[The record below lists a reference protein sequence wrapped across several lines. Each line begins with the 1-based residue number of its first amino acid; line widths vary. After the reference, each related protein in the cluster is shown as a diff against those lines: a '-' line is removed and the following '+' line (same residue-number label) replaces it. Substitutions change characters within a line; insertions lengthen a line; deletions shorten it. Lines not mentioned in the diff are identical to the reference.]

1 MAEYFGNQ
9 RCIVVSGNSEEQT
22 KVADAFGEAL
32 SEALDRLLPE
42 GENIIAVMGGTT
54 MAVVAEQLSNLEN
67 KKRHNLFVPARG
79 GIGEAITVQANS
91 VSARMAA
98 KANGNHRA
106 LYVPEQLSLATYNS
120 LLNEPSIQEVLNL
133 ISEANC
139 VIHSIGRALHMAA
152 RRKMTEKN

>member
-1 MAEYFGNQ
+1 QLAEYFGNQ

-32 SEALDRLLPE
+32 SEALDRLLLE

-139 VIHSIGRALHMAA
+139 VIHSI
-152 RRKMTEKN
+152 